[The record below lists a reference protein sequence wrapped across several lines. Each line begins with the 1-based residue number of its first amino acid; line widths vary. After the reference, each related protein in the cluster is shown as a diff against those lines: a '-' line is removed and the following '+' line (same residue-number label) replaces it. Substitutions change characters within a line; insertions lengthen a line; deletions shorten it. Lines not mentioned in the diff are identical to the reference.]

1 MIKISE
7 NNYSSLARAGS
18 SIQNKIDMSMQRLST
33 GQRINAAKDD
43 AAGMQSSTR
52 LNSEIKSLEQATKN
66 ATDAQSLLKTAEG
79 SMSMSTFLLQR
90 VRELA
95 MKSANGTMSVQDR
108 IVLDNEAQALLEEN
122 DGIVNQTLWGRTK
135 ILDGTFFNKN
145 VMIGTNTSLKDQFS
159 ISIPNIL

>member
-1 MIKISE
+1 MISVSGH
-7 NNYSSLARAGS
+7 NYSSMAMTGASVQRDIDV
-18 SIQNKIDMSMQRLST
+18 SIQRLSS

-52 LNSEIKSLEQATKN
+52 LKSEIKSLEQATKN

-95 MKSANGTMSVQDR
+95 IKSANGTMSVQDR
-108 IVLDNEAQALLEEN
+108 IVLDNEAQALLKEN

-145 VMIGTNTSLKDQFS
+145 VMIGTNTSLKDQ
-159 ISIPNIL
+159 